1 MGENIWVKSFCAK
14 SVWVKK
20 YMDEEKYMGEKSEG
34 KKWLVKSLWVKSLG
48 VKGIWLNSWTV
59 CGWKVY
65 GWEVYGWKAVGEKP
79 VGEKCMGES
88 LWVKSLSMVEQ
99 SFNAYILI
107 HILRRPFQAMPF
119 PLTPFYSSLSQSIV
133 YWQTLLLIL
142 ATIVVPHRSP
152 NTDRTCF

>member
-1 MGENIWVKSFCAK
+1 MGENIWVKSFWAK

-48 VKGIWLNSWTV
+48 VKGIWLNSLWV
-59 CGWKVY
+59 KSIWVRSIWVKGCGWKACGRKVY
-65 GWEVYGWKAVGEKP
+65 GP
-79 VGEKCMGES
+79 GES

-99 SFNAYILI
+99 SFNAYSLI